1 MDVHRDYP
9 SLASPSAS
17 ATSSL
22 KLKPPASIARI
33 EKHRERLAQAAIFD
47 TLKRKRV
54 FVCNYKVGKLKY
66 SMLENIEVLKEFFSR
81 RARCVCIPAPPDSV
95 RAERIYEFGG
105 FSSDED

>member
-1 MDVHRDYP
+1 MDVRRDYP
-9 SLASPSAS
+9 VS
-17 ATSSL
+17 ATTSL
-22 KLKPPASIARI
+22 KLKQPASITRI

-54 FVCNYKVGKLKY
+54 FVCNYKVGKLKH
-66 SMLENIEVLKEFFSR
+66 SMLDVLNEFFSR

-95 RAERIYEFGG
+95 RPERIYEFGG